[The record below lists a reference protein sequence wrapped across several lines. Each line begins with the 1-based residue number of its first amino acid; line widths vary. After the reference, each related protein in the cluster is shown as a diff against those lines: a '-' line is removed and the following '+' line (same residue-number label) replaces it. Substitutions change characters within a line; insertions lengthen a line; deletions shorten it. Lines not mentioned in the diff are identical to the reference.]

1 MLGIRLPGRR
11 GRDEAEKPFWISYA
25 DLMTALMMLFMI
37 VMAVSLLVVTKRID
51 TEDQRKRD
59 RDLAIENIMDRVR
72 QAASKHAGVSVD
84 DFRIRFGELLRF
96 RHDDFRIVPAGAR
109 QLRAFVPEI
118 LEVAESDIGQRWLKR
133 VVIEGFTDR
142 DGDYLY
148 NAKLSLNRGYSV
160 LCVFFER
167 SRNDDQLLTAR
178 QLALIR
184 DLFMVGGFSFNEAR
198 DTKEASRRVELRL
211 EFWGLDEAVQRSA
224 APVDT
229 QYGVCRL

>member
-1 MLGIRLPGRR
+1 MFGLRIPARH
-11 GRDEAEKPFWISYA
+11 GRDEGEKPFWISFA
-25 DLMTALMMLFMI
+25 DLMTALMMLFLI

-59 RDLAIENIMDRVR
+59 REQAIENIMEQVR
-72 QAASKHAGVSVD
+72 AATSKHEGVTVD
-84 DFRIRFGELLRF
+84 DFRIRFGELLQF
-96 RHDDFRIVPAGAR
+96 RYDDYRIAPGGAK

-118 LEVAESDIGQRWLKR
+118 LDIAESDVGKRWLKR

-148 NAKLSLNRGYSV
+148 NAKLSLNRGYAV
-160 LCVFFER
+160 LCTFFER
-167 SRNDDQLLTAR
+167 PRADESSLSTAQLS
-178 QLALIR
+178 LIR

-211 EFWGLDEAVQRSA
+211 EFWGLDETAQASA
-224 APVDT
+224 GLQDS
-229 QYGVCRL
+229 QYGLCRL